1 MLWEIL
7 ARIIR
12 WVGCRFEALAPQSCS
27 KFVAVGCLFGTGHF
41 GVVVTV
47 LGFQNRFDLD
57 PKIEIHPD
65 SRTTY
70 EKTILLFK
78 NEM

>member
-1 MLWEIL
+1 
-7 ARIIR
+7 
-12 WVGCRFEALAPQSCS
+12 
-27 KFVAVGCLFGTGHF
+27 
-41 GVVVTV
+41 VVVTV

-57 PKIEIHPD
+57 AEFEIHYD

-78 NEM
+78 DEM